1 MSSVPEPE
9 YPAEDAAPDE
19 AATRPASDR
28 TRVRRL
34 PKRGRYD
41 RASLDAILDAGVI
54 AHVGWT
60 GEDGQPYAT
69 PTIAWR
75 LGDRLYWHGS
85 SASRMLRATCGVP
98 VCVTVTLLDGYVLAR
113 SGFNHSVN
121 YRSAMV
127 LGMAHVVDDPA
138 EVDAA
143 LEAFIDGLYPG
154 RWAQLRPMTAKER
167 KATTVLWMDLG
178 EASAKLRAEEN
189 HDDPGDET
197 WPAWG
202 GVIPL
207 RVVAGE
213 PQPDPFVAPGGTA
226 PAFRLPGEPR

>member
-1 MSSVPEPE
+1 VTSDPEREPNVDEVP
-9 YPAEDAAPDE
+9 AGA
-19 AATRPASDR
+19 RPASDR
-28 TRVRRL
+28 TSVRRL

-41 RASLDAILDAGVI
+41 RDTLDAILDAGVM

-60 GEDGQPYAT
+60 GDDGQPYAT

-75 LGDRLYWHGS
+75 VDDRLYWHGS
-85 SASRMLRATCGVP
+85 AASGMLRATVGRP

-127 LGMAHVVDDPA
+127 LGTANLVTDDA
-138 EVDAA
+138 EIDAS

-154 RWAQLRPMTAKER
+154 RWATLRAMTSQER
-167 KATTVLWMDLG
+167 KATTVLWVDLT
-178 EASAKLRAEEN
+178 EASCKVRAEEN
-189 HDDPGDET
+189 HDDPGDEAL
-197 WPAWG
+197 PAWG

-207 RVVAGE
+207 RVAAGE
-213 PQPDPFVAPGGTA
+213 PEPDPHVPPDIAP
-226 PAFRLPGEPR
+226 PAFRLPGDAPG

>member
-1 MSSVPEPE
+1 VSSDVEYPEDGAPEPP
-9 YPAEDAAPDE
+9 PATP
-19 AATRPASDR
+19 PPSDR

-34 PKRGRYD
+34 PKRGRFD
-41 RASLDAILDAGVI
+41 RATVDAIIDAGVI

-60 GEDGQPYAT
+60 GDDGQPYAT

-75 LGDRLYWHGS
+75 VGERLYWHGS
-85 SASRMLRATCGVP
+85 SASRMLRATDGKA
-98 VCVTVTLLDGYVLAR
+98 VCVTVTHLDGYVLAR

-127 LGMAHVVDDPA
+127 LGTAHLVTDPA
-138 EVDAA
+138 EEDAV

-154 RWAQLRPMTAKER
+154 RWATLRPMTPKER
-167 KATTVLWMDLG
+167 KATAVLWMDLT
-178 EASAKLRAEEN
+178 EASAKVRAEEN

-197 WPAWG
+197 WPAWA

-207 RVVAGE
+207 RVVAGDPE
-213 PQPDPFVAPGGTA
+213 PDPFV
-226 PAFRLPGEPR
+226 PADMPHPEARLPGT